1 MVDVAVVV
9 VYCGSIVI
17 DSCHVVVIVVAVDII
32 QAQYLQ
38 LSIIL
43 NSSSTVF
50 IRTVVVYSEV
60 FLAFFSR
67 LNLK

>member
-9 VYCGSIVI
+9 VYCGSIVS

-50 IRTVVVYSEV
+50 IHTVVVYTEV

-67 LNLK
+67 WNLK

>member
-9 VYCGSIVI
+9 VYCGSIVS
-17 DSCHVVVIVVAVDII
+17 DSCHVVVIVVAVDIL

-50 IRTVVVYSEV
+50 IHTVVVYTEV

-67 LNLK
+67 WNLK

>member
-9 VYCGSIVI
+9 VYCGSIVS
-17 DSCHVVVIVVAVDII
+17 DNCHVVVIVVAVDIL

-50 IRTVVVYSEV
+50 IHTVVVYTEV

-67 LNLK
+67 WNLK